1 MIKQSNRF
9 IQEQEEIKAI
19 YFTTSSFTYVY
30 DHQVNKDATNIS
42 EMLLQIQM
50 LKIFVTSLS
59 T

>member
-9 IQEQEEIKAI
+9 IQEQEEIKTI

-30 DHQVNKDATNIS
+30 DHQVNNDATNIS